1 METTKRIVDELN
13 DDLRGLT
20 EGHNFK
26 QYVLTMLAYRYVSFL
41 VSEEL
46 KKRNVT
52 TDEVAE
58 KYKEEIIKEKGLFIY
73 PSDSFESLKE
83 KDIEGIQ
90 NSINRTN
97 ESTKGT
103 KLEDIF
109 SFIEF
114 DSIQLGNTKEQRLER
129 VVNLIKGIE
138 KLPLSEEVISLVY
151 EILLNKF
158 AVNGGKGGG
167 EYFTPTAVSM
177 LLSEI
182 VTSDKKD
189 IKSIYDC
196 ACGSGNLLLQLAK
209 KLSDKKVEVYGQE
222 INIVTGTLCK
232 LNLLLSGVNYNNI
245 NISIGDTLKE
255 PKNLDKKMSAIVANP
270 PYSLKWEGNSNKSLL
285 QSEIY
290 KEVGILPPNK
300 AADLCF
306 VLHSLYM
313 LEEEGTAAIVLPHG
327 ILFRQGAEN
336 KIIKYL
342 VDNNYIDA
350 IIGLPAKIFLNT
362 DIPTVII
369 VLKKSKQGKEV
380 LFIDAKDEF
389 IKAGKRNELTQEN
402 IEKILNC
409 YKERKTVEKFSNLV
423 SYEEIKG
430 NEYNL
435 NIPRYVDTY
444 EEEPVKDLASIA
456 EEYADINKQI
466 KQTEKELIE
475 MLMNMDSN
483 DQKEVEGLTNLI
495 NVLGGFKK

>member
-1 METTKRIVDELN
+1 
-13 DDLRGLT
+13 
-20 EGHNFK
+20 
-26 QYVLTMLAYRYVSFL
+26 
-41 VSEEL
+41 
-46 KKRNVT
+46 
-52 TDEVAE
+52 
-58 KYKEEIIKEKGLFIY
+58 
-73 PSDSFESLKE
+73 
-83 KDIEGIQ
+83 
-90 NSINRTN
+90 
-97 ESTKGT
+97 
-103 KLEDIF
+103 
-109 SFIEF
+109 
-114 DSIQLGNTKEQRLER
+114 
-129 VVNLIKGIE
+129 
-138 KLPLSEEVISLVY
+138 
-151 EILLNKF
+151 
-158 AVNGGKGGG
+158 
-167 EYFTPTAVSM
+167 M

-209 KLSDKKVEVYGQE
+209 KISDDTVEVYGQE
-222 INIVTGTLCK
+222 INIVTGNLCK
-232 LNLLLSGVNYNNI
+232 LNLLLSGVNYKNI

-255 PKNLDKKMSAIVANP
+255 PKNLDKKMDVIVANP

-285 QSEIY
+285 ESEIY
-290 KEVGILPPNK
+290 KEVGVLPPNK
-300 AADLCF
+300 TADLCF

-313 LEEEGTAAIVLPHG
+313 LEKEGTACIVLPHG

-342 VDNNYIDA
+342 IDNNYIDA
-350 IIGLPAKIFLNT
+350 IIGLPAKIFVNT

-369 VLKKSKQGKEV
+369 VIKKQRKAKKI

-423 SYEEIKG
+423 SYEQIKE

-444 EEEPVKDLASIA
+444 EEEPVKDLGTIA
-456 EEYADINKQI
+456 REYSEINKQI
-466 KQTEKELIE
+466 KQTENELIE
-475 MLMNMDSN
+475 MLTNMTST

-495 NVLGGFKK
+495 NVLGEFKK

>member
-1 METTKRIVDELN
+1 MATTKRIITDLNAELKN
-13 DDLRGLT
+13 LT
-20 EGHNFK
+20 SGHNVK

-41 VSEEL
+41 ISEEL

-52 TDEVAE
+52 TDEEAE
-58 KYKEEIIKEKGLFIY
+58 KYKTEIIKEKGLFIY
-73 PSDSFESLKE
+73 PSDSFEILKE

-114 DSIQLGNTKEQRLER
+114 DSVQLGNTKEQRAER
-129 VVNLIKGIE
+129 VETLIKGIE

-158 AVNGGKGGG
+158 AANGGKGGG
-167 EYFTPTAVSM
+167 EYFTPTTVSM

-209 KLSDKKVEVYGQE
+209 KLSDEKVEVYGQE
-222 INIVTGTLCK
+222 INIVTGNLCK

-255 PKNLDKKMSAIVANP
+255 PKNLDKKISAIVANP
-270 PYSLKWEGNSNKSLL
+270 PYSVKWEGNSNKSLL
-285 QSEIY
+285 ESEIY
-290 KEVGILPPNK
+290 KEVGVLPPRNYC
-300 AADLCF
+300 DLCF

-327 ILFRQGAEN
+327 VLFRQGAEN

-380 LFIDAKDEF
+380 LFIDAKKEF
-389 IKAGKRNELTQEN
+389 VKGRPNELRQEN

-409 YKERKTVEKFSNLV
+409 YKERKIVEKFSNLV

-444 EEEPVKDLASIA
+444 EEEPVKDLGTIA
-456 EEYADINKQI
+456 REYSEINKLI

-475 MLMNMDSN
+475 MLTNMTST
-483 DQKEVEGLTNLI
+483 DQKEVENLTNLI
-495 NVLGGFKK
+495 NVLGGGIR